1 MQLKTHTYTH
11 AHTHTH
17 SLAHTHIH
25 IHVFGSSKC
34 LQRHSHTRTHIH
46 TPTLVYPHNLYSP
59 AFTCTHQ
66 NDVEYAT
73 QVHTHTHPL
82 LLMLQIHVFGSSKCL
97 QSYIHTEVP
106 NPRLHTK
113 RSRACMLKSP
123 FSVEAS
129 ARRCTHIH
137 SGTHTYTPI
146 HTHVATRA

>member
-1 MQLKTHTYTH
+1 MH
-11 AHTHTH
+11 APNPRFRFKQMPAEACTHTHTH
-17 SLAHTHIH
+17 T
-25 IHVFGSSKC
+25 
-34 LQRHSHTRTHIH
+34 H

-137 SGTHTYTPI
+137 SGTHTRTHPYTRMLLHEPERCRKCI
-146 HTHVATRA
+146 T